1 MIRVL
6 IADDHAVV
14 GRGLIDILRRELPD
28 LACGEAENAEQV
40 ISAVGRES
48 WDLLILDISMPGP
61 SGLDVLR
68 KVRAEHPQLPVL
80 VLSMYPEDQYGRR
93 VLQAGAAG
101 YLTKSSAADE
111 LITAVRRILGGR
123 RYVSANLAE
132 RLAVDLQAK
141 SDKPLHDALS
151 NREFEVMRLIAGGK
165 TNSEIADLLSV
176 SDKTV
181 STYRTRIF
189 DKLQLRTTADLVR
202 YALDHHLVD

>member
-1 MIRVL
+1 
-6 IADDHAVV
+6 
-14 GRGLIDILRRELPD
+14 
-28 LACGEAENAEQV
+28 
-40 ISAVGRES
+40 
-48 WDLLILDISMPGP
+48 
-61 SGLDVLR
+61 
-68 KVRAEHPQLPVL
+68 
-80 VLSMYPEDQYGRR
+80 MYPEDQYGRR